1 MSTSPSDPNQPSDAP
16 TPPPGQPGASVPPP
30 PPPGYG
36 QSGIPPQGQPAP
48 GQQPLQ
54 PGEERTYAMLGHIGG
69 ILLGFLAPLIVMLVW
84 GPRNSFVKD
93 QSTEALNFQ
102 ITIAIAWLTSI
113 LLSFIAIGFFLMPI
127 VVIISIVFGIM
138 GGVEANKGQAYRYP
152 LALRLIK

>member
-93 QSTEALNFQ
+93 QSTEAL
-102 ITIAIAWLTSI
+102 
-113 LLSFIAIGFFLMPI
+113 
-127 VVIISIVFGIM
+127 VIISIVFGIM

>member
-1 MSTSPSDPNQPSDAP
+1 MSTSPVDPNQPGGTP

-30 PPPGYG
+30 PQPGYG
-36 QSGIPPQGQPAP
+36 QPGIPPQGQPAP

-54 PGEERTYAMLGHIGG
+54 PGEDRTYAMLGHIGG

-102 ITIAIAWLTSI
+102 ITIAIAWLACTI
-113 LLSFIAIGFFLMPI
+113 LSFIGIGLFLMPI
-127 VVIISIVFGIM
+127 VWLISIIFGIM
-138 GGVEANKGQAYRYP
+138 GGVAANKGQAYRYP
-152 LALRLIK
+152 FALRLVT